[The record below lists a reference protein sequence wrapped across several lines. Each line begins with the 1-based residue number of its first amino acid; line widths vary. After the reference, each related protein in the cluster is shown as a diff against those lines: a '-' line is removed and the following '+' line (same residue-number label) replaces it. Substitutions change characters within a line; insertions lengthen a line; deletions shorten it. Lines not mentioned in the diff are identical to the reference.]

1 MAILVKNICKII
13 DLLVNEQITSFLMKI
28 ENDHNSAQKSPKS
41 KVINWLSCGNIYSI
55 PKIEKK
61 ELEGKE
67 GSKQANIG
75 QERSSEGGLGLGA
88 SLGDQHTI
96 FLLR

>member
-55 PKIEKK
+55 PKINKI
-61 ELEGKE
+61 ELEGKK
-67 GSKQANIG
+67 GSKQTCKN
-75 QERSSEGGLGLGA
+75 RP
-88 SLGDQHTI
+88 I
-96 FLLR
+96 FCIEKIKVAFSQKFSKV